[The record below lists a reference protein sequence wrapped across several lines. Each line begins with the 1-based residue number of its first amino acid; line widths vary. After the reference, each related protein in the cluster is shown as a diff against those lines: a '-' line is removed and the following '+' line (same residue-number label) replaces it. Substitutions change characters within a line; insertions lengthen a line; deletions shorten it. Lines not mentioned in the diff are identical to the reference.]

1 LIDKY
6 HKKMKSVPPKDNF
19 SPIFIAA
26 LFSIMLN

>member
-19 SPIFIAA
+19 APIFIAA